1 MEKIIVRQL
10 GTVDYE
16 PTWRRMQE
24 FTEQR
29 NTEATDELWLVEHP
43 PVFTLGKAAKHEHLL
58 NTGDIQVIQI
68 DRGGQVTYH
77 GPGQLVLYTMIDLQR
92 KNLGVR
98 ALVTLLEQAIIS
110 TLAIFG
116 VDAIARSDAPGVYV
130 DGSKIAAVGLRIRKG
145 RSFHGIS
152 LNLDM
157 DLEPFSRINPCGYS
171 GLKVTQLTD
180 LVNVPDKIEV
190 HRLLIQQLINQLG
203 YNWNN
208 EIT

>member
-29 NTEATDELWLVEHP
+29 NAETTDELWLVEHP